1 MEEPSVMLDLME
13 DLWSLWS
20 SLNLNDW
27 LTLIYIL
34 LLLIAVLTS
43 NRLFKG
49 FLAAKPEGRKTVL
62 GNSKVVRHFVVIYM
76 CKAFTSTGTNRG
88 KSEGIVWQNLP

>member
-1 MEEPSVMLDLME
+1 MVDVFSY
-13 DLWSLWS
+13 LWSLCP
-20 SLNLNDW
+20 SLSLADW
-27 LTLIYIL
+27 LTLLYIL
-34 LLLIAVLTS
+34 ILLMAVLIS
-43 NRLFKG
+43 NHLFKG